1 MNLSDHYLHDEQEIL
16 RKSTELVS
24 KYHVDKA
31 MEKFYRKANAHNHT
45 NSRKND
51 LLILIDTSALLETPC
66 SKIFIHNIAPAL
78 MKRGEKIVI
87 PMSVIC
93 ELQNLAEH
101 SGSRDV
107 SQRAKD
113 MFAFVLDY
121 WRQGVINIYDNEA
134 GGIFADELLQILTI
148 TFARLYRVIVIS
160 QDYFL
165 GQDLLTISKLP
176 SVKGRS
182 ISVRKLNSNGELLK
196 VEWNGASYLQQT

>member
-1 MNLSDHYLHDEQEIL
+1 
-16 RKSTELVS
+16 
-24 KYHVDKA
+24 
-31 MEKFYRKANAHNHT
+31 MEKFYSKADAHNHAH
-45 NSRKND
+45 SRESD
-51 LLILIDTSALLETPC
+51 LLILIDTSALLEMPC

-78 MKRGEKIVI
+78 MKRGEKLVV
-87 PMSVIC
+87 PMSVMC
-93 ELQNLAEH
+93 ELKNLAEH
-101 SGSRDV
+101 SSSSDV
-107 SQRAKD
+107 KQRAKD

-165 GQDLLTISKLP
+165 GQDLLTISRLP

-182 ISVRKLNSNGELLK
+182 IAVRKLDSNGELVK
-196 VEWNGASYLQQT
+196 VEWNGASYLQQK